1 MAVFDATAL
10 LHFLEPN
17 APAPRDPGTNTPVAD
32 AKQRI
37 DYLIEALEQKQ
48 ETISIPT
55 PVLSEVL
62 VHAGDAGPQYLEILD
77 SSRWFRIVPFDH
89 RAAVELAAMTR
100 EAIAS
105 GDLRA
110 GTDTTRAKLKFD
122 RQIIAIARV
131 EGQATVY
138 SDDEDI
144 KKLGAPLGLT
154 VIAVYELPQ
163 PPGAAQGTLNPCW
176 HFARFSVRY
185 SIDLPR
191 YFVVADLNMAP
202 HFVGVCQFVRRIL
215 VRWMAGFTP
224 ATEEM

>member
-17 APAPRDPGTNTPVAD
+17 AAAPRDPGTNAPVAD

-37 DYLIEALEQKQ
+37 DYLIEALEKKR
-48 ETISIPT
+48 EAVLIPT

-62 VHAGDAGPQYLEILD
+62 VHADDAGPQYLEILD
-77 SSRWFRIVPFDH
+77 SSRWFRIVPFDR

-100 EAIAS
+100 DALAA

-110 GTDTTRAKLKFD
+110 GTDATRAKLKFD

-131 EGQATVY
+131 ERQATIY

-154 VIAVYELPQ
+154 VIAVHELPQ
-163 PPGAAQGTLNPCW
+163 TRSRVQ
-176 HFARFSVRY
+176 
-185 SIDLPR
+185 
-191 YFVVADLNMAP
+191 
-202 HFVGVCQFVRRIL
+202 RIL
-215 VRWMAGFTP
+215 DL
-224 ATEEM
+224 